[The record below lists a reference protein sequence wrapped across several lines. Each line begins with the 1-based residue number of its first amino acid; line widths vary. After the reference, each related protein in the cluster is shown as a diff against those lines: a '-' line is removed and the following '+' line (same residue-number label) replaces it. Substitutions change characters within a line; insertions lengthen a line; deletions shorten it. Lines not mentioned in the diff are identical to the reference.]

1 MRLNDYTLLAVV
13 VREIEKVRQEQVAFV
28 AASRADTFDEYKKV
42 CGVIRGL
49 NLAENIINDLVQ
61 KVEKS
66 DD

>member
-1 MRLNDYTLLAVV
+1 MSDYRLLALVQA
-13 VREIEKVRQEQVAFV
+13 EIEKLRQDQIAYL

-49 NLAENIINDLVQ
+49 SLADNIINDLVQ
-61 KVEKS
+61 RMEKN

>member
-1 MRLNDYTLLAVV
+1 LKIDEIHALAHVQK
-13 VREIEKVRQEQVAFV
+13 EIEKLRQEQIAFV

-49 NLAENIINDLVQ
+49 SLADNIINDLVQ
-61 KVEKS
+61 RITN